1 MATAEA
7 VRALEAATPWLRA
20 DFREGM
26 DALRSGTALAAR
38 QFAEDM
44 RRLAQLTAMVP
55 RCPMD
60 ERGATPWTSFR
71 REVASARSLSDRA
84 AAAEI
89 RTAVALAGPLPRMME
104 LLEAGAITVQRA
116 RRFVTDLEPYDD
128 DIAGLI
134 DEQLAEQ
141 AAGLSLRR
149 ISSEV
154 RRAAA
159 RLDPEAAARRTAEK
173 NAARGVELLP
183 DVDDQASVILYGP
196 AVPLVRWH
204 GTVDAQARAL
214 KQAGDPRTL
223 DQLRFDLAT
232 STFPCVAHAPAD
244 PTAPEHADAD
254 APETDAPETDV
265 PEADVPEAGVPD
277 EPAAT
282 APAGPRPSFVE
293 PAATDCRRARPV
305 QVNVL
310 VPVETSLGLSNE
322 PAWLDGYGWIS
333 APTTRLLLVDAE
345 LRQVCVQAGT
355 GQLVDV
361 GGRDVRPPPT
371 PEGLRSALL
380 DMVLHDIPIS
390 DIGWRVEPQHDPSD
404 ALRRFVELRDRA
416 CDGPTGS
423 PVSASRADLDHEVA
437 YPAGPTA
444 AWNLAA
450 RGQRT
455 HQLKHY
461 GWTPLRTPTSTLWTS
476 PAGQIIEVPR
486 LGDPP
491 PGLDPDAHGHPPEL
505 PDAHELAEVDRYQ
518 LRPPGT
524 DDLPPWVPQDEQP
537 EPVEWTWLTANS
549 PPPV

>member
-1 MATAEA
+1 VATAEA
-7 VRALEAATPWLRA
+7 VRALEAETPWLRA
-20 DFREGM
+20 DFRQGLDE
-26 DALRSGTALAAR
+26 LRSGTALAAQ
-38 QFAEDM
+38 QFARDM
-44 RRLAQLTAMVP
+44 RRLAELTAMVP

-71 REVASARSLSDRA
+71 REVAIARSLSDRA

-89 RTAVALAGPLPRMME
+89 RTATALAGPLPRMIE

-116 RRFVTDLEPYDD
+116 RQFVRDLEPYDD
-128 DIAGLI
+128 EIARQI
-134 DEQLAEQ
+134 DEELAQ
-141 AAGLSLRR
+141 RAAGLSLRR

-159 RLDPEAAARRTAEK
+159 RLDPDAAARRTAEK

-183 DVDDQASVILYGP
+183 DADDQASVVIYGP

-204 GTVDAQARAL
+204 GTVDQQARAL

-244 PTAPEHADAD
+244 PTAPAAPTSASDETPDVADMADAATD
-254 APETDAPETDV
+254 TGAPAN
-265 PEADVPEAGVPD
+265 
-277 EPAAT
+277 T
-282 APAGPRPSFVE
+282 APAGLRPSFVE
-293 PAATDCRRARPV
+293 AADTDCRRARPM
-305 QVNVL
+305 QGNIL

-333 APTTRLLLVDAE
+333 APTTRLLLADAE
-345 LRQVCVQAGT
+345 LRQVCVQAGS

-361 GGRDVRPPPT
+361 APRDVRPPPT
-371 PEGLRSALL
+371 PEGVRSALL
-380 DMVLHDIPIS
+380 DMVLHDIPLS
-390 DIGWRVEPQHDPSD
+390 DVGWRVEPQHDPSD
-404 ALRRFVELRDRA
+404 ALREFVELRDRT

-423 PVSASRADLDHEVA
+423 AISARRADLDHDTA
-437 YPAGPTA
+437 YPVGPTA

-461 GWTPLRTPTSTLWTS
+461 GWLPLRTPTSTLWTS
-476 PAGQIIEVPR
+476 PAGQIVEIPR
-486 LGDPP
+486 HVDPP
-491 PGLDPDAHGHPPEL
+491 PGLDADSSGRPRL
-505 PDAHELAEVDRYQ
+505 PDAQELAELDRYQ

-524 DDLPPWVPQDEQP
+524 DDLPPWVPRDEQP
-537 EPVEWTWLTANS
+537 EPVEWTWLTDDA
-549 PPPV
+549 PAPF